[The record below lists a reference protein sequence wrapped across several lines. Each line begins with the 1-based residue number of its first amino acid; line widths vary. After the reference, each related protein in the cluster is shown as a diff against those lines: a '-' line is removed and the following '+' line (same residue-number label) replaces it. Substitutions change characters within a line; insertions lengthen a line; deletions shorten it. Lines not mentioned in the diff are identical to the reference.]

1 MLGAIVNIVFGLTV
15 FWILASIY
23 NNNIF
28 DGLLVTKNYLVSIFQ
43 SIGSLFQRSANKAT
57 LVGPVGISSMIV
69 STSGIFDFMYLM
81 SIISVSLGITNL
93 LPIPALDG
101 GKIVLLIVE
110 LIRRKPI
117 NPEIELTI
125 TALGLAFLLMIATTV
140 SIKDIS
146 KLFV

>member
-1 MLGAIVNIVFGLTV
+1 
-15 FWILASIY
+15 
-23 NNNIF
+23 
-28 DGLLVTKNYLVSIFQ
+28 
-43 SIGSLFQRSANKAT
+43 

-140 SIKDIS
+140 AIKDIS
-146 KLFV
+146 KLYV

>member
-1 MLGAIVNIVFGLTV
+1 
-15 FWILASIY
+15 
-23 NNNIF
+23 
-28 DGLLVTKNYLVSIFQ
+28 
-43 SIGSLFQRSANKAT
+43 
-57 LVGPVGISSMIV
+57 MIV

-140 SIKDIS
+140 AIKDIS
-146 KLFV
+146 KLYV

>member
-1 MLGAIVNIVFGLTV
+1 
-15 FWILASIY
+15 
-23 NNNIF
+23 
-28 DGLLVTKNYLVSIFQ
+28 
-43 SIGSLFQRSANKAT
+43 
-57 LVGPVGISSMIV
+57 MIV